1 LQHRPKKILLTF
13 DIEGWP
19 PVEDNFDD
27 ASAICLCTILN
38 LLEREDFQGI
48 FFVTGSIAE
57 QLHQYPD
64 ILDKLSDHKIGY
76 HSSAHNAQPGIIAIT
91 DVPSYEKAVALSLER
106 ETSHINL
113 VNGKIEG
120 KGGLLAL
127 KETFP
132 SNNIEC
138 FRAPFF
144 GWSPPHLEALRE
156 LGIKYDFSTHISNHP
171 VLFKE
176 IVFYPIPVPIDTV
189 EFTLVQRIGNSVSF
203 KTLTSIMLHRR
214 LTILSLHPS
223 ALLVKHCFDNT
234 RRSPRG
240 KTMIKFTVCML
251 KLLFR
256 RIHFLQRHN
265 LVKVTA
271 SLGGDFETLDARDL
285 NVRQIYQRSIQTPV
299 QLFSHNPKYVLSH
312 FMYFF
317 NSDKINSIVPSASL

>member
-1 LQHRPKKILLTF
+1 MQHRPKKILLTF

-27 ASAICLCTILN
+27 ASAICLRTILN
-38 LLEREDFQGI
+38 LLERENFQGI

-76 HSSAHNAQPGIIAIT
+76 HSSTHNVQPGIIALT
-91 DVPSYEKAVALSLER
+91 DVPSYKKAVALSMER
-106 ETSHINL
+106 ATSHINL
-113 VNGKIEG
+113 IDGEIEG

-144 GWSPPHLEALRE
+144 GWSPPHLEALKQ
-156 LGIKYDFSTHISNHP
+156 LGIKFDFSAHISDNP

-176 IVFYPIPVPIDTV
+176 IVFYPIPMAIDTA
-189 EFTLVQRIGNSVSF
+189 EFTLVQRMNHNVSLRS
-203 KTLTSIMLHRR
+203 LTILMMQKR

-223 ALLVKHCFDNT
+223 ALLVKNCFDNT

-256 RIHFLQRHN
+256 RIQFLQRHN
-265 LVKVTA
+265 LVRVTT

-285 NVRQIYQRSIQTPV
+285 NVKHIYRRSIQTPV
-299 QLFSHNPKYVLSH
+299 HLFSHNPKYVFSH
-312 FMYFF
+312 FMHFF
-317 NSDKINSIVPSASL
+317 NSDKINSVASSASL